1 MEFNAGDVVGGYTVV
16 SVLGSGGMGT
26 VYRATNPTLPRSDA
40 LKILSAE
47 FSRDDQFRARFQREA
62 DVAATLDH
70 PNIVAVYTRGE
81 FNGQLWIAMQY
92 VPGSDADRELKA
104 GTMTPLRAAYIVTEV
119 AKALDY
125 AHRRGIMH
133 RDVKPANFLISPAE
147 HDSDDERVFLADFG
161 IARALDDAAH
171 LTTDGTVMASV
182 AYAAPEVLTG
192 VGVDRRAD
200 IYSLGCSLFRM
211 LTNKGPYSGLPGGLA
226 AMAAAHMTAPP
237 PRVTDL
243 VPGLPPALDDVIARA
258 MAKDP
263 EQRYQSARE
272 FADAATAAIAD
283 STTAIPRSTL
293 TQEWSTPLQSGVP
306 QRPPPYTTPP
316 TGVGTHSGPAAVTYP
331 TGHFSGPHGQTMPR
345 QFAPGP
351 QGPLPAGSPPVG
363 LPPVP
368 KKSLKSRLVIA
379 GTILLVIAVVAV
391 GAVLLFNGSS
401 RKTAYTAQTFT
412 HVHGTTQVSE
422 APTAVAAVGPGD
434 ADAVLA
440 LGVQPV
446 AIESSN
452 TPLPSWLHDK
462 ITGSPAIMNFVDT
475 NAIQAAKPDLIIAT
489 GDLDDATYQKLQA
502 IAPTITR
509 PSDTSQAWNWQTQ
522 LHWIA
527 KILGRESD
535 ATQLI
540 STVVAQQNDL
550 KNQNSKAAGKTVSVL
565 NVSDSGVTQTL
576 TPSNAADYLTSL
588 GLSYS
593 NKLQRQPDDQ
603 GVTRAVTDLNKLY
616 LIDSD
621 VLVVVRTDKVAGGGG
636 ASGLPSQLAAYRG
649 VMVIVDD
656 PDTIAA
662 FAEPGGVLAYQFL
675 DSHFVP
681 NLASSIP

>member
-1 MEFNAGDVVGGYTVV
+1 
-16 SVLGSGGMGT
+16 
-26 VYRATNPTLPRSDA
+26 
-40 LKILSAE
+40 
-47 FSRDDQFRARFQREA
+47 
-62 DVAATLDH
+62 
-70 PNIVAVYTRGE
+70 
-81 FNGQLWIAMQY
+81 
-92 VPGSDADRELKA
+92 
-104 GTMTPLRAAYIVTEV
+104 
-119 AKALDY
+119 
-125 AHRRGIMH
+125 
-133 RDVKPANFLISPAE
+133 
-147 HDSDDERVFLADFG
+147 
-161 IARALDDAAH
+161 
-171 LTTDGTVMASV
+171 
-182 AYAAPEVLTG
+182 
-192 VGVDRRAD
+192 
-200 IYSLGCSLFRM
+200 
-211 LTNKGPYSGLPGGLA
+211 
-226 AMAAAHMTAPP
+226 
-237 PRVTDL
+237 
-243 VPGLPPALDDVIARA
+243 
-258 MAKDP
+258 
-263 EQRYQSARE
+263 
-272 FADAATAAIAD
+272 
-283 STTAIPRSTL
+283 
-293 TQEWSTPLQSGVP
+293 
-306 QRPPPYTTPP
+306 
-316 TGVGTHSGPAAVTYP
+316 
-331 TGHFSGPHGQTMPR
+331 
-345 QFAPGP
+345 
-351 QGPLPAGSPPVG
+351 
-363 LPPVP
+363 
-368 KKSLKSRLVIA
+368 
-379 GTILLVIAVVAV
+379 
-391 GAVLLFNGSS
+391 
-401 RKTAYTAQTFT
+401 
-412 HVHGTTQVSE
+412 
-422 APTAVAAVGPGD
+422 
-434 ADAVLA
+434 
-440 LGVQPV
+440 V

>member
-104 GTMTPLRAAYIVTEV
+104 GTMTPQRTAHIITEV
-119 AKALDY
+119 ARALDY

-243 VPGLPPALDDVIARA
+243 VPGLPRALDDVIARA

-263 EQRYQSARE
+263 EQRYQTARE
-272 FADAATAAIAD
+272 LADAASAAIAD
-283 STTAIPRSTL
+283 STTAIPRSAL
-293 TQEWSTPLQSGVP
+293 TQEWSTPPQSGAP
-306 QRPPPYTTPP
+306 QRPPAYNTLP
-316 TGVGTHSGPAAVTYP
+316 GGGTHSGPAAITYP

-345 QFAPGP
+345 QFA
-351 QGPLPAGSPPVG
+351 QGPSERPPAG
-363 LPPVP
+363 LPPLP

-379 GTILLVIAVVAV
+379 GTLLVVIAVVAV

-401 RKTAYTAQTFT
+401 RKTAYKAQTFT

-446 AIESSN
+446 AIDSGN
-452 TPLPSWLHDK
+452 GPLPSWLHDK
-462 ITGSPAIMNFVDT
+462 ITGSPATMTFVDT

-509 PSDTSQAWNWQTQ
+509 PSDTSQAWNWQAQ
-522 LHWIA
+522 LRWIA
-527 KILGRESD
+527 RILGRDSD

-540 STVVAQQNDL
+540 STLVAQQNDL
-550 KNQNSKAAGKTVSVL
+550 KNQNGKAVGKTVSVL

-593 NKLQRQPDDQ
+593 DKLQRESGDQ
-603 GVTRAVTDLNKLY
+603 GVTRPVTDLNKLY
-616 LIDSD
+616 LVDTD

-636 ASGLPSQLAAYRG
+636 ASGLPSQLASYRG

-656 PDTIAA
+656 PDTVAA

-675 DSHFVP
+675 DSNFVP
-681 NLASSIP
+681 ALASEMPSG